1 MGKVTVKYYLNKR
14 LSPTDFRGDGRL
26 FYPLYIQITV
36 NRKTTQIKSSLDYLM
51 TEKGFDLFSN
61 GIDNDDEQKF
71 GRKEFISTVDECAT
85 IQNCIQYVE
94 SICNEKYDL
103 GSRNIRDDIAVLIK
117 PAKEYLSRGSI
128 NARSKKLKD
137 TDSDSEK
144 VRLQISNVQFLL
156 NMIDPY
162 TPLWEIKNTILR
174 AFDIDIT
181 KYFNPHYLAYW
192 DLLDELRQ
200 STDLE
205 KKFITWFAEDYKQ
218 LDKHPKISIIN
229 ELIQLSNWSI
239 K

>member
-1 MGKVTVKYYLNKR
+1 MNKR

-51 TEKGFDLFSN
+51 TEKGFELFSD
-61 GIDNDDEQKF
+61 GIDNEDEQKY

-85 IQNCIQYVE
+85 IQNCIQYIE
-94 SICNEKYDL
+94 SVCNEKYDL
-103 GSRNIRDDIAVLIK
+103 GSRNIRDDIAILIK

-137 TDSDSEK
+137 TDSDSTKEQ
-144 VRLQISNVQFLL
+144 LQIVYVQFFL
-156 NMIDPY
+156 NMINPY
-162 TPLWEIKNTILR
+162 TPLWEIKDTILG
-174 AFDIDIT
+174 AFEIDIT
-181 KYFNPHYLAYW
+181 QYFNPHYLAYW

-205 KKFITWFAEDYKQ
+205 KKFIAWVTEDYKQ
-218 LDKHPKISIIN
+218 LDNHHKIDIIN
-229 ELIQLSNWSI
+229 ELIWLSNWSI
-239 K
+239 E